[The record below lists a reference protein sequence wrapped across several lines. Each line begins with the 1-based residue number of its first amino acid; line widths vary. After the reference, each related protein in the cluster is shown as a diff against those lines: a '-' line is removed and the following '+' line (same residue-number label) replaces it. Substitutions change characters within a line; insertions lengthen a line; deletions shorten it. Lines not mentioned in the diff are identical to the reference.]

1 MKYTQPI
8 LCLLALLLWGGTL
21 FPATRRVASPFVGN
35 YTYHSFTNLS
45 LPLNAN
51 IVYSFFQDEQGMMWL
66 GTKRGLFSYD
76 GYSLQRHASDEYG
89 TDDNS
94 IQAMV
99 QLERGILCLGTD
111 VGLSWFD
118 LEHER
123 CIPLPEALHRIGA
136 VRSLMLF
143 AGELWIGSRDEGLWA
158 YHPKH
163 GTLRKV
169 ELPGRAESIIYALQ
183 PVGEKLYVGGYEG
196 LSCYDSRTCERTGI
210 ELDMERRLLVNSL
223 CWDEQLQTLWV
234 GTEGDLYRY
243 LPGERRA
250 ARYPW
255 LRGNSCKALRMDGG
269 ENLLVGT
276 DNGLYVCD
284 RRHTEQLPE
293 HITHDAR
300 SEQSLR
306 NNVVWDIFCDRD
318 RNMWLG
324 TDRGVSMARN
334 AATSVL
340 LRLPEFIPGSEGN
353 SFACALADSEG
364 GYWLGGENGL
374 VYIDSR
380 SNVCWFRQEEREHPL
395 RHNCIRHIYE
405 DRDRIV
411 WIATDGGIARYDRP
425 AGRFVF
431 YTLTDRR
438 GILNANWSYTIY
450 EDGLHRLWIATFQG
464 GLFIV
469 EKEQLLA
476 WDPSKPFRALNN
488 ADVPWLGILDKTVY
502 QLEAGEEGILYAV
515 THHGL
520 ARIRTE
526 AMQASYYHYL
536 FPERMFFCNHALW
549 YNVRDTLFC
558 LGSGDSLPEV
568 YPLSGETG
576 QIYGFGSDGGSSV
589 CFSSTAGI
597 FRIDLR
603 TKECTNLY
611 PSDHYFRASLFDR
624 SHEVMLWGGEDCLL
638 CLPANPE
645 KRPAVRRL
653 FVTSVSSDGQLLP
666 VGGLPSGRAS
676 RFSGEVCLPEPGEL
690 SFRLSSFSYTPG
702 EERYYYRL
710 GRQSFWQALPQ
721 GENRLSFAGLAGG
734 TYELELAAAH
744 PAYQPGVPV
753 SRYVIRVPYP
763 WYLSGW
769 AFLLYAVLLA
779 GAVGLVVWWVHLRGK
794 RKYAR
799 KEREKSLELSNL
811 KMDFFVNISHELKMP
826 LSLIIAPLSKLMSE
840 VHSQPLR
847 ESLASIYQNSLRL
860 NTLIGKVLDFKQME
874 YDSENILIRS
884 HVDLPALLKSDL
896 QTFEG
901 TLREKGIRL
910 DYASD
915 VDTLWLNLDR
925 LKIESC
931 LLNLL
936 SNALKYVPAENGR
949 IEVSLRTEGEAAV
962 ITVADNG
969 KGIDEQELPFVFI
982 RFFQGKKRKGH
993 PEGSGIG
1000 LYLVKKFIELHDGSV
1015 EVKNRRGLVVR
1026 LSLPLKGDNLLP
1038 AATATAPAEE
1048 KPQPEEL
1055 PRKSLLVIDDNRE
1068 MVAFLVGVLSEDY
1081 RCRQAYDGREGL
1093 AAMEEE
1099 LPDLVIVDQMMPV
1112 MDGLEFCRT
1121 IRRNQRMA
1129 DIPLIMLTAKD
1140 DMQTEL
1146 ASIRMGVD
1154 VFIPKPFDLKK
1165 LLLRIAQLLQRRVSM
1180 EKSLRIEALSQP
1192 DFRLDDTR
1200 GTPDEELMKRVSK
1213 VIEENMEHEN
1223 FTVADLAS
1231 LVGVEQKQLYRK
1243 LKQLTGQTPVGYV
1256 RRLRMKK
1263 AALLLEQ
1270 QKFTV
1275 SEVMYL
1281 VGYTSA
1287 SHFSKCFSAEY
1298 GQTPKQYMEA
1308 KGKTA

>member
-1 MKYTQPI
+1 MKCTKLL
-8 LCLLALLLWGGTL
+8 LCLFSLLLWSGTA
-21 FPATRRVASPFVGN
+21 FPATNRVASPFVGN

-45 LPLNAN
+45 FPFDAS
-51 IVYSFFQDEQGMMWL
+51 IVHSFFQDEQGMMWM
-66 GTKRGLFSYD
+66 GTQRGLFSYD
-76 GYSLQRHASDEYG
+76 GYSLHRHFSDEAG
-89 TDDNS
+89 PDGNF
-94 IQAMV
+94 IQAMI
-99 QLERGILCLGTD
+99 QLERGLLCLATD
-111 VGLSWFD
+111 AGLSWFD
-118 LEHER
+118 WEHER
-123 CIPLPEALHRIGA
+123 YVPLPDGLCSLGA
-136 VRSLMLF
+136 VRSLALF
-143 AGELWIGSRDEGLWA
+143 AGELWIGSRDSGLWA
-158 YHPKH
+158 YHLKQ

-169 ELPGRAESIIYALQ
+169 DLPGHAESIVYALQ
-183 PVGEKLYVGGYEG
+183 PVGEKLFVGSYEG
-196 LSCYDSRTCERTGI
+196 LSCYDSHTRQRTGI
-210 ELDMERRLLVNSL
+210 DLEADRRMVVNSL
-223 CWDEQLQTLWV
+223 CWDDQQQTLWV
-234 GTEGDLYRY
+234 GTEGNLYRY
-243 LPGERRA
+243 LPAGQRFYL
-250 ARYPW
+250 YPW
-255 LRGNSCKALRMDGG
+255 LRGNSCKALQMDA
-269 ENLLVGT
+269 EANLLVGT
-276 DNGLYVCD
+276 DNGVYVCD
-284 RRHTEQLPE
+284 RYHLEQAPE
-293 HITHDAR
+293 HIIHDAR
-300 SEQSLR
+300 NKQSLR
-306 NNVVWDIFCDRD
+306 NNVVWNIFCDRD
-318 RNMWLG
+318 RNVWLG

-334 AATSVL
+334 VASSVL
-340 LRLPEFIPGSEGN
+340 LRLPELIAGGDGN
-353 SFACALADSEG
+353 LFSCLLADSER

-374 VYIDSR
+374 IHIDSC
-380 SNVCWFRQEEREHPL
+380 SNVSWFRQEEARHLL
-395 RHNCIRHIYE
+395 RHNRIRHIYE
-405 DRDRIV
+405 DKDRLV

-425 AGRFVF
+425 SDVFVF
-431 YTLTDRR
+431 YSLTDR
-438 GILNANWSYTIY
+438 GGCLNANWAYGIY
-450 EDGLHRLWIATFQG
+450 EDSRRRLWVATFQG
-464 GLFIV
+464 GLFVV
-469 EKEQLLA
+469 EKQQLLD
-476 WDPSKPFRALNN
+476 WDASKPFRALNN
-488 ADVPWLGILDKTVY
+488 ADVPGLAALGNTVY
-502 QLEAGEEGILYAV
+502 QLEPGEGGIFYAI
-515 THHGL
+515 TRHGL
-520 ARIRTE
+520 ARIWPE
-526 AMQASYYHYL
+526 AMEASLYPCY
-536 FPERMFFCNHALW
+536 PERMFFGNHALW

-558 LGSGDSLPEV
+558 FESASSHPYA
-568 YPLSGETG
+568 YPLDGETG
-576 QIYGFGSDGGSSV
+576 QIYAFGSDGGSSLWL
-589 CFSSTAGI
+589 SSAAGI
-597 FRIDLR
+597 SRINFQ
-603 TKECTNLY
+603 TGSNINLY
-611 PSDHYFRASLFDR
+611 PSDHYFRASLFDY

-638 CLPANPE
+638 CLPANPA

-653 FVTSVSSDGQLLP
+653 FVTSVSSDGRPLSAAGCP
-666 VGGLPSGRAS
+666 EGCVS
-676 RFSGEVCLPEPGEL
+676 RFSGEICLPEPGEL

-721 GENRLSFAGLAGG
+721 GENRLSFAGLSGG

-744 PAYQPGVPV
+744 PAHQPGVPV
-753 SRYVIRVPYP
+753 SRYVVRVPYP

-769 AFLLYAVLLA
+769 AFLLYAVLLT
-779 GAVGLVVWWVHLRGK
+779 GAVGLVVWWVHLLGK

-847 ESLASIYQNSLRL
+847 ESLTSIYQNSLRL
-860 NTLIGKVLDFKQME
+860 NTLIGKVLDFKRME
-874 YDSENILIRS
+874 YDSENLLLRS

-896 QTFEG
+896 RTFEG
-901 TLREKGIRL
+901 TLHEKGIRL
-910 DYASD
+910 DYDSD
-915 VDTLWLNLDR
+915 IDTLWLNLDR

-936 SNALKYVPAENGR
+936 SNAIKYVPAEGGR
-949 IEVSLRTEGEAAV
+949 IGVSLRKEGEVAV
-962 ITVADNG
+962 ITVTDNG

-1015 EVKNRRGLVVR
+1015 EVKNCRGLMVR

-1038 AATATAPAEE
+1038 AVTATDPAEE

-1068 MVAFLVGVLSEDY
+1068 MVAFLVGILSEDY

-1146 ASIRMGVD
+1146 ASIRTGVD

-1200 GTPDEELMKRVSK
+1200 GTPDEELMKRISK

-1256 RRLRMKK
+1256 RKLRMKK